1 MDGLQDFIQMF
12 GNGFFPIIACCV
24 MFWLLSKLQKTL
36 TEISESLVLM
46 NERLKDI
53 ENKKAE

>member
-1 MDGLQDFIQMF
+1 MDGLQEFVNVF
-12 GNGFFPIIACCV
+12 GNGFFPIVCCGV
-24 MFWLLSKLQKTL
+24 LFWLLSKLQKTL